1 LSIVVIVYNLTIKMA
16 DNNEEQPRRATRALT
31 QRYDMNALRA
41 IQNIEENYQ
50 KAIAELYGCDEDDVP
65 IEIDTLALF
74 NAKPEARRDILVR
87 SIT

>member
-1 LSIVVIVYNLTIKMA
+1 MA
-16 DNNEEQPRRATRALT
+16 DTADAQNDPSPRRATRALT

-41 IQNIEENYQ
+41 IQKIEEAYQ

-74 NAKPEARRDILVR
+74 NAKPESRRDLLVCCVLCGV
-87 SIT
+87 TV